1 MVRKPKAKPIPAE
14 VKPAE
19 VPPAEVKSDEVLSAL
34 TDNASILLEKEKS
47 RQMSSGLWDEDRTFC
62 HRLMENGYKVVP
74 AINDIY
80 KGLTPEQAKQMAVM
94 KLQRIPIRLYL
105 LELLKPIEDKIKL
118 CTRRAFVQL
127 MEVVDHGKNEQAK
140 VKACLG
146 VMSMGGYSETI
157 IVEEHIT
164 VKPGDVK
171 QWIDMIQT
179 KRREL
184 EGKLN

>member
-1 MVRKPKAKPIPAE
+1 
-14 VKPAE
+14 
-19 VPPAEVKSDEVLSAL
+19 
-34 TDNASILLEKEKS
+34 
-47 RQMSSGLWDEDRTFC
+47 
-62 HRLMENGYKVVP
+62 
-74 AINDIY
+74 
-80 KGLTPEQAKQMAVM
+80 
-94 KLQRIPIRLYL
+94 
-105 LELLKPIEDKIKL
+105 
-118 CTRRAFVQL
+118 